1 MSVDIR
7 DTPSWMDQGLAR
19 KQISAVNQQSSTAAQ
34 FSALVNSYTI
44 NPGPP
49 KSIIVPNASKLAALQ
64 EVSVSGVLLPKQ
76 FIRLDP
82 RANKRAIAV
91 DPAGYK
97 ISAGDGDLH
106 LDLGTKSLQPH
117 ITCELQKTTPYLS
130 QFKKSVGLPINVDGF
145 FRCLF
150 EHPGFRSNDDAHIF
164 EIHPVRAVVLAG
176 KTQNFDVGIPDQKSI
191 HTWTSPHPLNN
202 QDNRIKVSYDSARDT
217 LTFTGMDGQDEN
229 YVRVPGT
236 ISQVQLNSSNGSPAS
251 FVLTSPDIGH
261 PVKVN
266 GLKNTKASQQLAQLK
281 TSKVSMI
288 ALRNSDLMEAI
299 KGKYTINLLAI
310 DIQPA

>member
-1 MSVDIR
+1 
-7 DTPSWMDQGLAR
+7 MDQGLVR
-19 KQISAVNQQSSTAAQ
+19 KQISPVNQQSSTAAQ
-34 FSALVNSYTI
+34 LSTLVNSYTI

-49 KSIIVPNASKLAALQ
+49 KSIIVPNASQLATLQ
-64 EVSVSGVLLPKQ
+64 EVSVNGVLLPKQ

-91 DPAGYK
+91 DPAGYT

-117 ITCELQKTTPYLS
+117 ITCELQNATAYLS
-130 QFKKSVGLPINVDGF
+130 QFKKAVGIPITVDGF

-150 EHPGFRSNDDAHIF
+150 EHPGFLSNDDAHIF
-164 EIHPVRAVVLAG
+164 EIHPVRSVILTG
-176 KTQNFDVGIPDQKSI
+176 KTQDFDVGIPDQKSI

-202 QDNRIKVSYDSARDT
+202 QDNRIKVSYNSARDT

-236 ISQVQLNSSNGSPAS
+236 VSQVQLGSSGGSPGS
-251 FVLTSPDIGH
+251 FVMTSPDIGH

-266 GLKNTKASQQLAQLK
+266 SLKNTKADQQLAQLK
-281 TSKVSMI
+281 TPKISMI
-288 ALRNSDLMEAI
+288 ALRNIDLKEAI
-299 KGKYTINLLAI
+299 KGKYAINLLAI

>member
-7 DTPSWMDQGLAR
+7 ETPHWTDQGSVPN
-19 KQISAVNQQSSTAAQ
+19 QISQANQRSSNAAQ
-34 FSALVNSYTI
+34 LSTLVNSYTI
-44 NPGPP
+44 SLGPP
-49 KSIIVPNASKLAALQ
+49 KTITVPNASKLATLQ
-64 EVSVSGVLLPKQ
+64 DVSVDGVLLPKQ

-91 DPAGYK
+91 DPAGYTV
-97 ISAGDGDLH
+97 SASDGDLH
-106 LDLGTKSLQPH
+106 FDLGTRGLEPH
-117 ITCELQKTTPYLS
+117 ITFELHNATAYLS
-130 QFKKSVGLPINVDGF
+130 QFKKSVGLPITIDGF

-164 EIHPVRAVVLAG
+164 EIHPVRAVAFAG
-176 KTQNFDVGIPDQKSI
+176 KTQNFEIGIPDQKSI
-191 HTWTSPHPLNN
+191 HTWTTPHPLNN
-202 QDNRIKVSYDSARDT
+202 QDNRIKASYNSTSDT

-236 ISQVQLNSSNGSPAS
+236 ISQVQPNSSSGTPAS

-261 PVKVN
+261 PIKVN
-266 GLKNTKASQQLAQLK
+266 SLQNTKATLQLAQLK

-288 ALRNSDLMEAI
+288 GLRNIVLTEAI
-299 KGKYTINLLAI
+299 KGKYVISLLAI

>member
-7 DTPSWMDQGLAR
+7 ETSSWMDQGLAR

-34 FSALVNSYTI
+34 LSTLVNSYTI

-49 KSIIVPNASKLAALQ
+49 KSIIVPNASKLASLE

-76 FIRLDP
+76 FIRVDP
-82 RANKRAIAV
+82 RTNKRTVAV
-91 DPAGYK
+91 DPAGYT

-106 LDLGTKSLQPH
+106 LDMGTKSLQPR
-117 ITCELQKTTPYLS
+117 ITCELQNATAYLS
-130 QFKKSVGLPINVDGF
+130 QFKKSVGMSITIDGF

-150 EHPGFRSNDDAHIF
+150 EHPGFLFNDDAHIF
-164 EIHPVRAVVLAG
+164 EIHPVRTVTFTG

-202 QDNRIKVSYDSARDT
+202 QDNRIKTSYDPTRDT
-217 LTFTGMDGQDEN
+217 LTFIGMDGQDEN

-236 ISQVQLNSSNGSPAS
+236 INQVQLNSSNGSPAS

-266 GLKNTKASQQLAQLK
+266 SLKNTKASQQLAQLK

-288 ALRNSDLMEAI
+288 ALRNIDLMEAI

>member
-1 MSVDIR
+1 MSVDVR
-7 DTPSWMDQGLAR
+7 ETPSWMDQGIAR

-34 FSALVNSYTI
+34 FSALVNSYLI

-49 KSIIVPNASKLAALQ
+49 KSIIVPSASKLAALQ

-82 RANKRAIAV
+82 RTNKRTVAV
-91 DPAGYK
+91 DPAGYT

-106 LDLGTKSLQPH
+106 LDMGTKSLQPR
-117 ITCELQKTTPYLS
+117 ITCELQNATAYLS
-130 QFKKSVGLPINVDGF
+130 QFKKSVGMSITIDGF

-150 EHPGFRSNDDAHIF
+150 EHPGFLFNDDAHIF
-164 EIHPVRAVVLAG
+164 EIHPVRTVTLTG

-202 QDNRIKVSYDSARDT
+202 QDNRIKVSYNSARDT
-217 LTFTGMDGQDEN
+217 LTFTGVSGQDEN

-236 ISQVQLNSSNGSPAS
+236 ISKVQLNSSSGSPAR

-261 PVKVN
+261 PIEVKS
-266 GLKNTKASQQLAQLK
+266 LQNTNATRQLAQLK

-288 ALRNSDLMEAI
+288 ALRNIALTEAI
-299 KGKYTINLLAI
+299 KGKYVINLLAI

>member
-1 MSVDIR
+1 MSVDIGE
-7 DTPSWMDQGLAR
+7 TPSWMDQGLAR
-19 KQISAVNQQSSTAAQ
+19 KQISPVNQQSSTAAQ
-34 FSALVNSYTI
+34 LSTLVNSYTI

-49 KSIIVPNASKLAALQ
+49 KSIIVPNASKLATLQ
-64 EVSVSGVLLPKQ
+64 EVSVNGVLLPKQ

-91 DPAGYK
+91 DPAGYT
-97 ISAGDGDLH
+97 ISASDGDLH

-117 ITCELQKTTPYLS
+117 ITCELQNATAYLS
-130 QFKKSVGLPINVDGF
+130 QFKKAVGMPITVDGF

-150 EHPGFRSNDDAHIF
+150 EHPGFLSNDDAHIF
-164 EIHPVRAVVLAG
+164 EIHPVHTVTLTG
-176 KTQNFDVGIPDQKSI
+176 KTQDFDVGIPDQKSI

-202 QDNRIKVSYDSARDT
+202 QDNRIKVSYNSARDT

-229 YVRVPGT
+229 YVRVSGT
-236 ISQVQLNSSNGSPAS
+236 VSQVQLDSSGGSPGS
-251 FVLTSPDIGH
+251 FVMTSPDIGH

-266 GLKNTKASQQLAQLK
+266 SLKNTKADQQLAQLK
-281 TSKVSMI
+281 TPKISMV
-288 ALRNSDLMEAI
+288 ALRNIDLMEAI
-299 KGKYTINLLAI
+299 KGKYAINLLAI